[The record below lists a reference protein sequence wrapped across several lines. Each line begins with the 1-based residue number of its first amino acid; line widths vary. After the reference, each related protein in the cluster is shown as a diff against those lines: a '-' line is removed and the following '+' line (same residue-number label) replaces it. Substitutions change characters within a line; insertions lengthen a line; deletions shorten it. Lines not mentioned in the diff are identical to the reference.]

1 MSRKIKTSKLRR
13 LARSAPYVVKHMTDK
28 KFSNLFFS
36 HEERVG
42 DALFYFYENARKYVE
57 FKMEN
62 EPITNEEK
70 NNIALLNHVY

>member
-1 MSRKIKTSKLRR
+1 
-13 LARSAPYVVKHMTDK
+13 MTDK